1 MTFFKHWH
9 SDSTTY
15 IVERDKLGHVAGE
28 IEVVAFVY
36 NISMQMHVVALN
48 IIRRCVVARNISISF
63 DNISGLQWKAK
74 IIFSGS
80 TTDVVLHVL

>member
-1 MTFFKHWH
+1 M
-9 SDSTTY
+9 S
-15 IVERDKLGHVAGE
+15 L
-28 IEVVAFVY
+28 VY
-36 NISMQMHVVALN
+36 NISMHMHAVTLN